1 MFLAEG
7 LLYLE
12 VRITEGEFCQYFWG
26 VWKDKSVYMG
36 LKLDLCSY
44 LWTN

>member
-36 LKLDLCSY
+36 LKRGIGNY
-44 LWTN
+44 LEIN

>member
-12 VRITEGEFCQYFWG
+12 VRIAEGEFCQYFLG
-26 VWKDKSVYMG
+26 VYKDKSVYMG
-36 LKLDLCSY
+36 LKLYLCSY
-44 LWTN
+44 LWIN